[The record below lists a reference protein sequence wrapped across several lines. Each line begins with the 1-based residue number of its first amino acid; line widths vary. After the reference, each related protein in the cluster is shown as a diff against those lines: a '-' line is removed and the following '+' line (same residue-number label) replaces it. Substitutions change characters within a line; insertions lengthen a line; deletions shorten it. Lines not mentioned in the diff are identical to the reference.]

1 MNPKRLLCR
10 MLSVGV
16 AGLLF
21 AGSLAATVCPPV
33 DPGIQSVYQDFAR
46 LQSSLQMARSEL
58 DTRRI
63 DPAALQAS
71 IGADPDDL
79 LAWVREETRWLD
91 YEGSLRG
98 ASGVLL
104 DHMGSSLDRS
114 LLLAELLGSAGHRVR
129 LARGPLT
136 DADLARLLEAHG
148 GTLASIEP
156 NLTLNDAELRTAAE
170 AFGLSPSDLREEFAS
185 RQQLWQRTRDQ
196 LASQTNRQAD
206 ALGHALGHTLGEAP
220 NGLAPGTVTSAR
232 QHWWVQVQADGRWR
246 DLDPALPDLA
256 SGDTLVGASTDTLTV
271 DELEPEQHHRL
282 TLRVVAEQWNN
293 GRLREHLALEESF
306 NSAALAWQQLRI
318 DLVPTKLPS
327 VNDWM
332 TEVPDQLPAQI
343 HSADEWLPVLR
354 IGSEAI
360 TDQMILIDGSVRP
373 ADGEPVQAR
382 AMQGAASALG
392 GISLSGRRA
401 EREAP
406 STELSAVHL
415 QLVIQAPGRGD
426 VTLSRPLMD
435 VIGPSGREQRRVN
448 LQWDDALRAERAVG
462 LLGHLQIQAQPAWLN
477 ETAVAWQRYGAM
489 LDDRLAAMAVLDA
502 QAHDRYELMEQ
513 ALESRSILNDALLG
527 LAQMRSMFSPEQPR
541 IAMTELN
548 LLAWFEEI
556 RLEDELPTSLQGF
569 DILHNPVAVLGTE
582 DSEQATVRL
591 RQGVFDTVL
600 EAWIIDNDGAYLAD
614 NTSRHF
620 ERSLAMDDPGVWL
633 RDSSDISRLSQ
644 ALPED
649 TLSHLKQVID
659 QGRTVVLIQAPN
671 GLDSLSWWEIDPVTG
686 TTLGYGPN
694 RRGQASEGV
703 MMFWNALNNARSA
716 VGMVH
721 AVWEC
726 LFKHGSA
733 PGMQCCIRETA
744 MKEALNRFISKG
756 FSEYA
761 KVTGLTL
768 ASGGVLID
776 TLNAIA
782 IGDLGGRFT
791 NAMTG
796 ALEPGANCPDRRD

>member
-1 MNPKRLLCR
+1 MKSFRLPGWHLPTG
-10 MLSVGV
+10 L
-16 AGLLF
+16 AGLLLC
-21 AGSLAATVCPPV
+21 GSLAAAVCPPV
-33 DPGIQSVYQDFAR
+33 DPGIQSVYQDLFR
-46 LQSSLQMARSEL
+46 LQSAVQMARSEL

-71 IGADPDDL
+71 IGQNPDDL

-104 DHMGSSLDRS
+104 DRMGSSLDRS
-114 LLLAELLGSAGHRVR
+114 LLLAELLRSAGHRVQ

-136 DADLARLLEAHG
+136 DTERERLLDAHG

-156 NLTLNDAELRTAAE
+156 NLTLHDAELRVAAE
-170 AFGLSPSDLREEFAS
+170 AFGLSPSDLREEFVS
-185 RQQLWQRTRDQ
+185 RQQLWHQTRDR
-196 LASQTNRQAD
+196 LTDQTNRQAD
-206 ALGHALGHTLGEAP
+206 ALGAAL
-220 NGLAPGTVTSAR
+220 NGRMPETVTSTR
-232 QHWWVQVQADGRWR
+232 EHWWVQVQTGGNWR
-246 DLDPALPDLA
+246 DLDPAHPQLA
-256 SGDTLVGASTDTLTV
+256 PGESLVGRPSHTLSV

-306 NSAALAWQQLRI
+306 NTASLAWQQLRI

-332 TEVPDQLPAQI
+332 NDVPDQLPGQI
-343 HSADEWLPVLR
+343 RSADEWLPVLR

-382 AMQGAASALG
+382 AMQGAVSALG
-392 GISLSGRRA
+392 GISLGGRTEPA
-401 EREAP
+401 AP

-415 QLVIQAPGRGD
+415 QLVIQAPGRDD

-435 VIGPSGREQRRVN
+435 VIGPSGREQRRVS
-448 LQWDDALRAERAVG
+448 LEWDDALRAERAVG

-502 QAHDRYELMEQ
+502 QAHDRYELMER

-527 LAQMRSMFSPEQPR
+527 LAQMRSMFSPEQTR
-541 IAMTELN
+541 IAVTELN

-556 RLEDELPTSLQGF
+556 QLENETPTRLQGF
-569 DILHNPVAVLGTE
+569 DILHNPVAVLGTD
-582 DSEQATVRL
+582 DSDRATVRL

-600 EAWIIDNDGAYLAD
+600 EAWIIDNDGDYLAD
-614 NTSRHF
+614 NTSRYF
-620 ERSLAMDDPGVWL
+620 ERSLALDDPGVWL
-633 RDSSDISRLSQ
+633 SDRSDISGLAEALSD
-644 ALPED
+644 D
-649 TLSHLKQVID
+649 TLSHLQQVID
-659 QGRTVVLIQAPN
+659 QGRTVVLLKPSNSHDA
-671 GLDSLSWWEIDPVTG
+671 LSWWEIDPVTG

-721 AVWEC
+721 SVWEC

-744 MKEALNRFISKG
+744 MKEALNRFISHG
-756 FSEYA
+756 FSQYA